1 MKKHKWL
8 FAVLMLYLAVLLRIT
23 VFRSSF
29 LASGWCNG
37 QVEWIPFV
45 YLLRLLDVGYYSYFI
60 YLFVGNIIWF
70 VPLGVYI
77 GIQKGSL
84 IKAILLGF
92 LLSVA
97 IEAGQYIFSTGVTE
111 VEDVILN
118 TFGCLL
124 GCIPFHLFKKES

>member
-1 MKKHKWL
+1 MKKQKWI
-8 FAVLMLYLAVLLRIT
+8 FAAFLVYLIVLLRIT

-37 QVEWIPFV
+37 RVEWIPFV
-45 YLLRLLDVGYYSYFI
+45 YLLRLLKVKNYSYFI

-70 VPLGVYI
+70 VPLGMYI
-77 GIQKGSL
+77 GFQKGSVM
-84 IKAILLGF
+84 KAVLLG
-92 LLSVA
+92 LMLSVL
-97 IEAGQYIFSTGVTE
+97 IEVGQYVFSTGVSE

-124 GCIPFHLFKKES
+124 GCIPFRLFKKQN